1 MVRLTW
7 QRPRGVGVHF
17 NKFIE
22 HAKQKPRGQ
31 AMVEFSLILV
41 VMLGMFIG
49 TFELMV
55 LFRKRTDLATATR
68 MAARQASEEW
78 IETAD
83 EADFV
88 ADINDYVLQEMGKM
102 GYNTDW
108 MTNGTP
114 ADDSDD
120 RLRISIDA
128 LTLDPVSNTFVSP
141 TPASSVCTYGQY
153 IEVTLDMDWEFVV
166 LPLNAL
172 LDSGAPERG
181 ALSETSMV
189 RCWRG
194 N

>member
-1 MVRLTW
+1 
-7 QRPRGVGVHF
+7 
-17 NKFIE
+17 
-22 HAKQKPRGQ
+22 
-31 AMVEFSLILV
+31 MVEFSLILV